1 MTHHRLP
8 AIIPP
13 GVLSTTT
20 DTYIVPALIADAGD
34 AAGWR
39 YVEFF
44 TANIR
49 NPNTRRAYALAC
61 EQFFAWCEERAVR

>member
-1 MTHHRLP
+1 MTDQLP
-8 AIIPP
+8 AVLQP
-13 GVLSTTT
+13 GALTTPS

-49 NPNTRRAYALAC
+49 NPHTRRALAHVIKDAGICTAL
-61 EQFFAWCEERAVR
+61 EEHW